1 LLVASPMSK
10 THGLPKQKCTQI
22 GMSSKLKR
30 YNIPNAVYFI
40 TTKTLDNKPLFHD
53 DKAAAI
59 FTDTLYYCRQRYV
72 FLLAAFVLMP
82 DHLHALIMP
91 KNGHTISAVMQKIK
105 SLVAKRLREETGQ
118 SGNIWQKSFY
128 DFIVISQERLLE
140 KIQYIYNNPVRKGLA
155 NTIKEFSYSS
165 ANKKY
170 ENDLQRILG

>member
-1 LLVASPMSK
+1 
-10 THGLPKQKCTQI
+10 
-22 GMSSKLKR
+22 
-30 YNIPNAVYFI
+30 
-40 TTKTLDNKPLFHD
+40 
-53 DKAAAI
+53 
-59 FTDTLYYCRQRYV
+59 
-72 FLLAAFVLMP
+72 MP

-140 KIQYIYNNPVRKGLA
+140 KIQYIHNNPVRKGLA